1 MDSLIGKSL
10 QSGKYTLDEP
20 LGQGGFGVTFK
31 ATHHALHQTVVIK
44 TLKSD
49 PSLGSDIQ
57 ALKQRF
63 QDEARR
69 LALCSHP
76 HIVRV
81 SDFFVEDD
89 MPYLVMDY
97 IPGKTLDSIIF
108 SDRPLPEALAI
119 HYTRQLGAALQIIH
133 NSGLLHRD
141 VKPQNVI
148 IRDGS
153 HEAVLIDFGIA
164 REFTPGMTQ
173 THTSFLSEG
182 YAPVEQYLAQTQR
195 TPATDVYGLAA
206 TLYAMV
212 TAQVPVASVLRDR
225 QALPEPRMLKK
236 GLSASLNNA
245 ILVGMAVEPKHRP
258 QSIANW
264 LALLPDIQL
273 QAAPVTQLEPGL
285 LESHAASDDPHLASP
300 IQPPPAQNPQI
311 QSPPLPNTPRT
322 APTVA
327 VLPNHPSYAA
337 GASARTPVPR
347 RSPNPAPR
355 QSNASP
361 TAVAGHQEETSARPR
376 RNNSSKTGNWLGC
389 LLVPV
394 IAVVAIG
401 ATGLG
406 AFWLRSQWVDPLSDR
421 QTSTDLPETS
431 DSQITEED
439 ADTNADQDSQTDDSR
454 DDEPLSPSIQ
464 TPIPGRSEPDEPRP
478 EPARSD
484 DETSRNSDEDSESSD
499 EPEPGTTFGNP
510 SAVPTIP
517 GFPIGTNEASVEA
530 RLGQPT
536 QTGQGSLPNTTSAY
550 YDMVPNR
557 VSLTYTY
564 DRDRT
569 LRQTEA
575 SFSQGIDR
583 LVMRVAINGMTGGGL
598 TREVERGLNA
608 VRQQESEQYTFS
620 QGNIQGI
627 IERSERD
634 RIYIR
639 VWDSTAD

>member
-1 MDSLIGKSL
+1 MDSLIGQSL

-44 TLKSD
+44 TLRSD

-148 IRDGS
+148 IRDES
-153 HEAVLIDFGIA
+153 HDAVLIDFGIA

-212 TAQVPVASVLRDR
+212 TAQVPVSSVLRDR
-225 QALPEPRMLKK
+225 QALPEPRTLQKE
-236 GLSASLNNA
+236 LSVSLNNA

-258 QSIANW
+258 QSITSW
-264 LALLPDIQL
+264 LALLPDVQL
-273 QAAPVTQLEPGL
+273 RAAPITQLEPGPVGPN
-285 LESHAASDDPHLASP
+285 AGSDDPRLTPQKPSS
-300 IQPPPAQNPQI
+300 PAQAPQI
-311 QSPPLPNTPRT
+311 QSPPVPNPART

-337 GASARTPVPR
+337 GTSARTPVR
-347 RSPNPAPR
+347 RSPNRAPD
-355 QSNASP
+355 QTSSSH
-361 TAVAGHQEETSARPR
+361 TVVAGHQQDTRERPHR
-376 RNNSSKTGNWLGC
+376 HNSSKTGNWLGC
-389 LLVPV
+389 LLVPI
-394 IAVVAIG
+394 IAMAAIG

-406 AFWLRSQWVDPLSDR
+406 AFWLRSQWGDPLSDR
-421 QTSTDLPETS
+421 QTSTDMPETS
-431 DSQITEED
+431 DSRLPEED
-439 ADTNADQDSQTDDSR
+439 VDTTVDQDGQTDDSR
-454 DDEPLSPSIQ
+454 NNEPLSPSIQ
-464 TPIPGRSEPDEPRP
+464 IPIPGRSEPDESRS
-478 EPARSD
+478 EPIRSD
-484 DETSRNSDEDSESSD
+484 DETSRNSDEDSDPSGD
-499 EPEPGTTFGNP
+499 PEPDVTFGNP

-530 RLGQPT
+530 RLGQPA

-575 SFSQGIDR
+575 RFSQGIDR

-598 TREVERGLNA
+598 TREVEQGLNA
-608 VRQQESEQYTFS
+608 VRQQESDRYTFS